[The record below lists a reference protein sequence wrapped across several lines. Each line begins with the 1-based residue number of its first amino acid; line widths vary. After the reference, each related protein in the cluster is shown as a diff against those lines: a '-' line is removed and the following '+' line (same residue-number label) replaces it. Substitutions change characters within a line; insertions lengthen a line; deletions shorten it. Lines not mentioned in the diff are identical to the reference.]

1 MSRSLFGDG
10 QNGGRGGVGSG
21 EGRERERTGETGA
34 GGEGVSGPFDGAIG
48 PEGDGSCLDVEA
60 RAARG
65 GEAQWRGGLHGA
77 LRPRDISTDADGSG
91 GGEVAEPVKRA
102 GAAAK
107 TEKGR
112 RRQESRWRS
121 AIFWELIF
129 FPDRGRAARPRRPVG
144 RRRGGTS
151 RSHRRRRW

>member
-1 MSRSLFGDG
+1 MSRSVFGDG

-21 EGRERERTGETGA
+21 ERRERERKRTGETGA

-77 LRPRDISTDADGSG
+77 LRPRGISTDADGSG
-91 GGEVAEPVKRA
+91 GGEVAEPVKRD
-102 GAAAK
+102 G
-107 TEKGR
+107 
-112 RRQESRWRS
+112 
-121 AIFWELIF
+121 
-129 FPDRGRAARPRRPVG
+129 VG
-144 RRRGGTS
+144 GENGEGK
-151 RSHRRRRW
+151 